1 MGSSSRLFVSYLYCA
16 AFAGLGL
23 VIASLGPILLALQ
36 VQVGAQGVDTFA
48 YVFTIRSVGYLVGA
62 CVGGYGLDQAPEKG
76 HLLMATGLLCTAVA
90 LVAIPLASSV
100 RQLGGLVSVQG
111 FAMGILDTIGNT
123 LLIFL
128 YDGMS
133 SGPLWMQAMH
143 CSFGLGAFI
152 CPLVVEAAMS
162 HSQSGLD
169 YAPAF
174 YFFASWL
181 TATSLVLCGFSPS
194 LPDRALGG
202 DTHDRMKSNKHG
214 GGKYDKVES
223 DERVDVLDAEEI
235 RPKESEED
243 DRVESDESVDVLD
256 AEEIKPKELEQD
268 AAPRRFKRE
277 HVVAMTALVLGLY
290 VGVETGFGGYLLYF
304 AHEECDLSQRDGQYI
319 TSVYWGSLA
328 LGRCMA
334 IPLSHILTPKKLL
347 AFDMVVSL
355 LSAILLLGGQCRV
368 LWYGSGFLGFGL
380 ASVFPAVV
388 SLVETFIDV
397 TAKSSSIFMVGA
409 AAGEMLIPFGMGL
422 WTAAWHPGF
431 LVASASAITLC
442 AGASAV
448 LVFVGATMP
457 KSQRFPPMEN
467 SNASHVVLDH
477 TSQEG
482 LELRTL

>member
-23 VIASLGPILLALQ
+23 VIASLGPTLLALE
-36 VQVGAQGVDTFA
+36 VQVGAQGVETFA
-48 YVFTIRSVGYLVGA
+48 SVFTIRSVGYLVGA
-62 CVGGYGLDQAPEKG
+62 CVGGYGLDKAPEKG
-76 HLLMATGLLCTAVA
+76 HLLMATGMLCTAA
-90 LVAIPLASSV
+90 AIVAIPHTISV
-100 RQLGGLVSVQG
+100 FQLGGLVCVQG
-111 FAMGILDTIGNT
+111 FSMGILDTVGNT

-128 YDGMS
+128 YDTDAA
-133 SGPLWMQAMH
+133 GPLWMQALH

-152 CPLVVEAAMS
+152 CPLMVEAAMS

-181 TATSLVLCGFSPS
+181 TATSLPLCGISPS
-194 LPDRALGG
+194 LPDRALDG
-202 DTHDRMKSNKHG
+202 DTHDRMKSNKNG
-214 GGKYDKVES
+214 GGEYDK
-223 DERVDVLDAEEI
+223 
-235 RPKESEED
+235 
-243 DRVESDESVDVLD
+243 VESDESVDVLR
-256 AEEIKPKELEQD
+256 PKESEQG
-268 AAPRRFKRE
+268 AASRRFKRE

-328 LGRCMA
+328 FGRCIA
-334 IPLSHILTPKKLL
+334 IPLSHILTPQKLL

-380 ASVFPAVV
+380 ASVFPTVV

-442 AGASAV
+442 AGASAA

-457 KSQRFPPMEN
+457 KSQRFPEPIEN
-467 SNASHVVLDH
+467 CDASPVVLDH
-477 TSQEG
+477 TSQDENTG
-482 LELRTL
+482 VELRTL